1 MSGYIDLSTVSTF
14 GTWKGDPS
22 DFPIATGTSE
32 VPEVPMGLELGSNER
47 EPDNATESSP
57 PNDELEEELHRYAL

>member
-14 GTWKGDPS
+14 GTWEGNPS
-22 DFPIATGTSE
+22 EFPIATGTT
-32 VPEVPMGLELGSNER
+32 EVPMGLELWSSER

-57 PNDELEEELHRYAL
+57 PNDELEEELRRYTL